1 MKVTSIHERPFRGW
15 PNLTKD
21 LMAFPPLTSLVVLAK
36 VVHEKANDG
45 VFNKGG
51 SHNRVTHQVFQRL
64 MLDLLNKQGEM
75 TETSVH
81 QHHLA
86 PLLHSGAFDR
96 LCQELAGLR
105 STHSA
110 LNYALWLPQWS
121 RTASLLWFTTIEQRS
136 FVGPAKIELARTW
149 IMYEKIWPQLVSN
162 MLVPSNNGSFSAFT
176 APKYALLL
184 ALALWHF
191 GGYVENPKPSL
202 FSQLSEDQV
211 QTILGLF
218 TVPLDDFIRRS
229 GALEV
234 YPERFKN
241 PFLLDPVIR
250 LPNGALLAPDPST
263 LLSGFEKRMLQR
275 SLGQGV
281 ANGGEDGFQR
291 ESTAFGKVFEEYGRK
306 VLRAIPH
313 GAAGQ
318 EYQDEF
324 PYYVGSNQL
333 DSPDAFVLGGDTP
346 LVFEFKS
353 VRHPFDADAEV
364 TAQGLTSW
372 LNRVLGMTD
381 KRPPLEQGLTFFR
394 WLAANGA
401 NGSVCKESLNNYLY
415 LLVTYDDPPWC
426 ANWPSTRMKLW
437 PDLNLEQ
444 RALLNRALFVS
455 IRDVEVA
462 VTVAHFF
469 ATQGNPR
476 SLGSLVREWR
486 TSCQG
491 PPQTFV
497 NGQPAMLGSL
507 ASFLVER
514 YPGARRHILPMHQEA
529 FLEAFRAAADAGF
542 PVGGVEQLD
551 ARVAGSYSDDHKH

>member
-1 MKVTSIHERPFRGW
+1 MQVTFTHERPFSGW
-15 PNLTKD
+15 PDFTKE
-21 LMAFPPLTSLVVLAK
+21 LLAFPPLTSLVVLAK
-36 VVHEKANDG
+36 VVHQNAVANDG
-45 VFNKGG
+45 TFNNSG

-64 MLDLLNKQGEM
+64 MLGLL
-75 TETSVH
+75 TEEVGKIANTTH
-81 QHHLA
+81 QDKFATLVR
-86 PLLHSGAFDR
+86 SGTFAR
-96 LCQELAGLR
+96 LCGELGGLR
-105 STHSA
+105 STHPA
-110 LNYALWLPQWS
+110 LNPKTKGPPRSQMES
-121 RTASLLWFTTIEQRS
+121 GQWFTAIEQS
-136 FVGPAKIELARTW
+136 PFVGPAKIELARTW
-149 IMYEKIWPQLVSN
+149 IMYEKIWRQLVGDS
-162 MLVPSNNGSFSAFT
+162 LVPPNSALFSAFT
-176 APKYALLL
+176 DPKYALFLGL
-184 ALALWHF
+184 VLWHF
-191 GGYVENPKPSL
+191 SGYVENPQPTLSH
-202 FSQLSEDQV
+202 QLTQNQV
-211 QTILGLF
+211 QTILDLF
-218 TVPLDDFIRRS
+218 TVPLDEFIQRA
-229 GALEV
+229 GALGV
-234 YPERFKN
+234 YPKRFQN

-250 LPNGALLAPDPST
+250 LPNGALLAPDPT
-263 LLSGFEKRMLQR
+263 ALFTGFEKRMLYR
-275 SLGQGV
+275 ALRQG
-281 ANGGEDGFQR
+281 ANDGGEDGFQQV
-291 ESTAFGKVFEEYGRK
+291 STAFGKVFEEYGRK
-306 VLRAIPH
+306 VLRAIKH
-313 GAAGQ
+313 GAACQ
-318 EYQDEF
+318 KYQDEF
-324 PYYVGSNQL
+324 SYFVGSARM
-333 DSPDAFVLGGDTP
+333 DSPDAFVLRGDTP

-551 ARVAGSYSDDHKH
+551 ARVAGS